1 MWTECAIE
9 RFGSD
14 VRNSRVIELHNTCR
28 YMFIADE
35 ALVVQKMRKFLLDE

>member
-14 VRNSRVIELHNTCR
+14 VRNSRVIELPNTCH
-28 YMFIADE
+28 YVFIADE
-35 ALVVQKMRKFLLDE
+35 ALVVQEMRKFLLDE